1 MSEESPPEEAKRLKA
16 FIGEWRVSGEMIEG
30 ANRFPIS
37 GRWSFSEAINGWGV
51 KGKMLTS
58 IEGMG
63 SFEEE
68 ELIGLDAVAGLIHLV
83 SMNRI
88 TIRDHVGGWNDRGA
102 LVTSYESENDG
113 ELTTETI
120 SVRFPEADRME
131 GTVIE
136 QVDGVTVLETELQLQ
151 KEASTA
157 KRG

>member
-1 MSEESPPEEAKRLKA
+1 
-16 FIGEWRVSGEMIEG
+16 
-30 ANRFPIS
+30 
-37 GRWSFSEAINGWGV
+37 
-51 KGKMLTS
+51 
-58 IEGMG
+58 
-63 SFEEE
+63 
-68 ELIGLDAVAGLIHLV
+68 
-83 SMNRI
+83 MNRI